1 METKQN
7 QTSLRNKRKGYW
19 SAMDTVILL
28 LVLASIG
35 GIIYRVAMNVARTE
49 AAVSDTVYE
58 IYFQVEETHR
68 DVLNEVKGFDTVY
81 LYENDM
87 RLGAMGATIHPE
99 TGDYVAVLT
108 PSYIEG
114 TELATATGCMIC
126 KGSTVQNGGLLVE
139 GTGRYLTRGGVLQ
152 IRTDRVLLTVKITD
166 IIERS

>member
-7 QTSLRNKRKGYW
+7 QTSTRNGRKSYW

-35 GIIYRVAMNVARTE
+35 GIIYRVAMSITQEE
-49 AAVSDTVYE
+49 AQASDTVYE

-68 DVLNEVKGFDTVY
+68 NVLDEVKGFDTVY

-87 RLGAMGATIHPE
+87 RLGAMGATIDPE
-99 TGDYVAVLT
+99 TGDYIAVLT
-108 PSYIEG
+108 PTYIEG
-114 TELATATGCMIC
+114 TEMATATGCMIC
-126 KGSTVQNGGLLVE
+126 KGTAAQNGGLLVE
-139 GTGRYLTRGGVLQ
+139 GTGRYLTRGGVLK
-152 IRTDRVLLTVKITD
+152 IRTDRVLLSVKITD

>member
-1 METKQN
+1 MENKPN
-7 QTSLRNKRKGYW
+7 QTSPRNKRKSYW
-19 SAMDTVILL
+19 SAVDTIILL

-35 GIIYRVAMNVARTE
+35 GIIYRVAVSVAQEE
-49 AAVSDTVYE
+49 AQVSDTVYE
-58 IYFQVEETHR
+58 IYFRVEETHR
-68 DVLNEVKGFDTVY
+68 NVLDEVKGFDTVY

-87 RLGAMGATIHPE
+87 RLGAMAATIDPE
-99 TGDYVAVLT
+99 TGEFLAVLT

-139 GTGRYLTRGGVLQ
+139 GTGRYLTRGGALQ

-166 IIERS
+166 IIARP